1 MMVSL
6 RVFGAGKIAGWRVVG
21 LGLKRLRREFD
32 WAGLSWL

>member
-21 LGLKRLRREFD
+21 SALKRLRREVD
-32 WAGLSWL
+32 WGGLSWL